1 MMSQKHTLNN
11 NLPTG
16 QLQSQVI
23 GRKTATHNC
32 IPASETNLDKSKI
45 KRPAYATLHVN
56 HD

>member
-23 GRKTATHNC
+23 GRITATHNC
-32 IPASETNLDKSKI
+32 IPASETNLDKSEI
-45 KRPAYATLHVN
+45 KRPAYSPLHVN